1 VKIKLFALMILGLM
15 ATNAKATTFN
25 YGFEGV
31 SGPSQFAN
39 TNPTPFI
46 EEYATFNNGVVL
58 QNPSDFPIFD
68 SSFKSIANTNVY
80 GSSDFGTGFS
90 NLINISISKNYI
102 ADLISFDLFN
112 GMTVREKYTV
122 TAYGADHNLLSSISS
137 GNLDGNFTA
146 DNKTGLVGGASFK
159 TITLDNTLGNIYYI
173 DIISDQTSHSSSAK
187 NWDFLIDNVKFDG
200 VEIAG
205 SVPEPDTYAMI
216 LAGLGLMGFVVR
228 RRKAL

>member
-1 VKIKLFALMILGLM
+1 MVLGLI

-31 SGPSQFAN
+31 SGPSQYAN
-39 TNPTPFI
+39 TNPTPFV
-46 EEYATFNNGVVL
+46 EEYAAFKNGVVL

-68 SSFKSIANTNVY
+68 SSFKSITNTNVY
-80 GSSDFGTGFS
+80 GSSDLGTGFS
-90 NLINISISKNYI
+90 NIINIDISKNYI

-112 GMTVREKYTV
+112 GMTAREKYTV
-122 TAYGADHNLLSSISS
+122 NAYDAGHNFISTQSS
-137 GNLDGNFTA
+137 GNLDGNFTN

-159 TITLDNTLGNIYYI
+159 TITLDNKLGNIYYI

-205 SVPEPDTYAMI
+205 NVPEPDTYAMI
-216 LAGLGLMGFVVR
+216 LAGLGLMGFVGR
-228 RRKAL
+228 QRKAL